1 MWFCEGRRRLDS
13 LRELDAVAVQAVL
26 GLVLQGKHPVN
37 PIDKGF
43 IRIPARH
50 CIFKPFQGFVIMTAG
65 NILTQRASLSD
76 RDIQRLVRSENAD
89 DRAVATHKICRAME
103 RGELTEGERRAAQE
117 IIRMLAQDAAEL
129 VRRALAVTLRTSD
142 LLPHDVAMKLAQ
154 DVVTVSVPV
163 LTHSPLFTDEDLTDI
178 IRSGGPVRQVAIA
191 KRDVLSEVVTLS
203 LADNGVEEA
212 VVIACANDNAR
223 FSEDSMN
230 RVMDRFGASEVLH
243 SVLINR
249 KTLPV
254 SISERLINIVSAGL
268 REQLI
273 SQHALSPEAAVE
285 IVTATQERATV
296 DMADQA
302 GASFDPQ
309 GLAHHLMAAGRL
321 TPSLILRALARGH
334 MGFFEHALAALSG
347 VPHERTWL
355 MVHDAG
361 TLGLRA
367 IYDRAG
373 LPGRMFQTFRVAVEV
388 YHTLQA
394 EAGHL
399 DPIRLQER
407 MIERFLTQSPYAPRE
422 DLIYLFERLDRD
434 SKGRRWSRAAETGGN
449 GLTRA
454 A

>member
-1 MWFCEGRRRLDS
+1 
-13 LRELDAVAVQAVL
+13 
-26 GLVLQGKHPVN
+26 
-37 PIDKGF
+37 
-43 IRIPARH
+43 
-50 CIFKPFQGFVIMTAG
+50 MTAG
-65 NILTQRASLSD
+65 NSLTQRTTLSEM
-76 RDIQRLVRSENAD
+76 DIQRLVRSENAD
-89 DRAVATHKICRAME
+89 DRAVATHKICRVME
-103 RGELTEGERRAAQE
+103 RGELTSGDRVAAQE

-142 LLPHDVAMKLAQ
+142 LLPHDVAMRLAQ
-154 DVVTVSVPV
+154 DVTTVAVPV
-163 LTHSPLFTDEDLTDI
+163 LAHSPLFTDEDLADI

-191 KRDVLSEVVTLS
+191 RRETLSEIVTTS

-223 FSEDSMN
+223 FSDDGMN
-230 RVMDRFGASEVLH
+230 RVMDRFGTSEVVH
-243 SVLINR
+243 SVLVNR
-249 KTLPV
+249 KSLPV
-254 SISERLINIVSAGL
+254 SVSERLINVVSATL

-273 SQHALSPEAAVE
+273 SQHAISPEMAVG
-285 IVTATQERATV
+285 IATATQERATV

-309 GLAHHLMAAGRL
+309 GLARHLMASGRL

-334 MGFFEHALAALSG
+334 IAFFEHALAELSG

-361 TLGLRA
+361 SLGLRA

-373 LPGRMFQTFRVAVEV
+373 LPARMFQTFRIAVET
-388 YHTLQA
+388 YHILQA

-399 DPIRLQER
+399 DHVQMQER
-407 MIERFLTQSPYAPRE
+407 LIERFLTQVPFAPRE
-422 DLIYLFERLDRD
+422 DLIYLYERLDRD
-434 SKGRRWSRAAETGGN
+434 SKGRRWSRATTTPA
-449 GLTRA
+449 LA

>member
-1 MWFCEGRRRLDS
+1 
-13 LRELDAVAVQAVL
+13 
-26 GLVLQGKHPVN
+26 
-37 PIDKGF
+37 
-43 IRIPARH
+43 
-50 CIFKPFQGFVIMTAG
+50 MTAG
-65 NILTQRASLSD
+65 NVLTQRASLSEL
-76 RDIQRLVRSENAD
+76 DIQRLVRSENAD

-103 RGELTEGERRAAQE
+103 RNELSGGERRAAQE

-142 LLPHDVAMKLAQ
+142 LLPHDVALRLAQ
-154 DVVTVSVPV
+154 DVATVSVPV
-163 LTHSPLFTDEDLTDI
+163 LTHSPLFSDADLTDI
-178 IRSGGPVRQVAIA
+178 IRSGGPARQIAIA
-191 KRDVLSEVVTLS
+191 KRETLSEAVTSS
-203 LADNGVEEA
+203 LADAGVEEA

-223 FSEDSMN
+223 FSEDGMN
-230 RVMDRFGASEVLH
+230 RVMDRFSASEVLH
-243 SVLINR
+243 SVLVNR

-254 SISERLINIVSAGL
+254 SISERLIHVVSRTL

-273 SQHALSPEAAVE
+273 SKHALSPEAAVE
-285 IVTATQERATV
+285 IVTATRERATV

-309 GLAHHLMAAGRL
+309 GLAQHLMAAGRL

-334 MGFFEHALAALSG
+334 MSFFEYALAALSG

-361 TLGLRA
+361 ALGLRA

-373 LPGRMFQTFRVAVEV
+373 LPGRMFQTFRMAVET

-399 DPIRLQER
+399 DPAGMQER
-407 MIERFLTQSPYAPRE
+407 LIERFLTQAPFAPRE
-422 DLIYLFERLDRD
+422 DLIYLYERLDRD
-434 SKGRRWSRAAETGGN
+434 SKGRRWNRAAGDDALSRT
-449 GLTRA
+449 A

>member
-1 MWFCEGRRRLDS
+1 
-13 LRELDAVAVQAVL
+13 
-26 GLVLQGKHPVN
+26 
-37 PIDKGF
+37 
-43 IRIPARH
+43 
-50 CIFKPFQGFVIMTAG
+50 MTAG
-65 NILTQRASLSD
+65 NASTQRASLSEQD
-76 RDIQRLVRSENAD
+76 VQKLVRSENAD
-89 DRAVATHKICRAME
+89 DRAVATHRICRLME
-103 RGELTEGERRAAQE
+103 RGDLTQAERTAAQE

-142 LLPHDVAMKLAQ
+142 LLPHDVAMRLAQ
-154 DVVTVSVPV
+154 DATTVSVPV
-163 LTHSPLFTDEDLTDI
+163 LTHSPLFSDEDLAAI

-191 KRDVLSEVVTLS
+191 KREALSEIVTTS

-223 FSEDSMN
+223 FSDDGMN
-230 RVMDRFGASEVLH
+230 RVMDRFGTSEVLH

-249 KTLPV
+249 KALPV
-254 SISERLINIVSAGL
+254 SVSERLIHVVSTAL
-268 REQLI
+268 REQLV
-273 SQHALSPEAAVE
+273 SQHAISPETAIGIA
-285 IVTATQERATV
+285 TATQERATV

-309 GLAHHLMAAGRL
+309 GLAHHLMTSGRL

-334 MGFFEHALAALSG
+334 MGFFEHALAELSG

-361 TLGLRA
+361 SLGLRA

-373 LPGRMFQTFRVAVEV
+373 LPARMFQTFRIAVET

-399 DPIRLQER
+399 DPLRLQER
-407 MIERFLTQSPYAPRE
+407 LIERFLTQVPFAPRE
-422 DLIYLFERLDRD
+422 DLIYLYDRLDRD
-434 SKGRRWSRAAETGGN
+434 SKGRRWSRATDKAPATV
-449 GLTRA
+449 A

>member
-1 MWFCEGRRRLDS
+1 
-13 LRELDAVAVQAVL
+13 
-26 GLVLQGKHPVN
+26 
-37 PIDKGF
+37 
-43 IRIPARH
+43 
-50 CIFKPFQGFVIMTAG
+50 MTAG

-76 RDIQRLVRSENAD
+76 LDIQRLVRSENAD

-103 RGELTEGERRAAQE
+103 RGELSEGERLAAQE

-163 LTHSPLFTDEDLTDI
+163 LTHSPLFTDEDLADI
-178 IRSGGPVRQVAIA
+178 IRSGGSVRQVAIA
-191 KRDVLSEVVTLS
+191 KRDTLSEIVTLS

-223 FSEDSMN
+223 FSEDGMN
-230 RVMDRFGASEVLH
+230 RVMDRFSASEVLH

-254 SISERLINIVSAGL
+254 SISERLVNIVSSAL

-273 SQHALSPEAAVE
+273 SQHAISPEKAVE

-302 GASFDPQ
+302 GASFDPR
-309 GLAHHLMAAGRL
+309 GLAHHLMVSGRL

-334 MGFFEHALAALSG
+334 IGFFEHALAELSG

-388 YHTLQA
+388 YHTLQG

-399 DPIRLQER
+399 DPVRLQER

-434 SKGRRWSRAAETGGN
+434 SKGRRWNRAAETGIN
-449 GLTRA
+449 GLTRDA